1 MNMTLSREVPLKI
14 RDHILPFLMEM
25 AQEQNIDLPRL
36 IKEGIFAIHPG
47 GPQIIEVVKKKLELN
62 DDQVK
67 ESKKVLFERGNMSSA
82 TLPHVW
88 DEMMKNQYPEGTLIL
103 SLAFGPGLTVFG
115 SLFEV
120 V

>member
-1 MNMTLSREVPLKI
+1 
-14 RDHILPFLMEM
+14 
-25 AQEQNIDLPRL
+25 
-36 IKEGIFAIHPG
+36 
-47 GPQIIEVVKKKLELN
+47 VKKKLELN

-67 ESKKVLFERGNMSSA
+67 ESRKVLFERGNMSSA

-88 DEMMKNQYPEGTLIL
+88 HEMVQNEYSEGTLIL
-103 SLAFGPGLTVFG
+103 SLAFGPGLSIFG